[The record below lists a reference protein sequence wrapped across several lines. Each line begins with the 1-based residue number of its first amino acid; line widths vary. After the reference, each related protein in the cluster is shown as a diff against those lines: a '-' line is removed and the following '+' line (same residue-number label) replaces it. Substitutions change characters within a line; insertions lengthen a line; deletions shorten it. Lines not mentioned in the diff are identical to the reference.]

1 MSCLK
6 CGKKT
11 TDEQG
16 FCRRCLEVMERYP
29 VNADVHVQLP
39 NRPAAVEVKKTQRKR
54 RVLSPEEQIPVL
66 RKRVRKLALTVVVL
80 AVLLGAAAFLLIKGY
95 LTEEELEIGKNYTF
109 GYPFG

>member
-11 TDEQG
+11 TDEQS
-16 FCRRCLEVMERYP
+16 FCRQCLEVMEQYP
-29 VNADVHVQLP
+29 VKPDIRVQLP
-39 NRPAAVEVKKTQRKR
+39 NRPVVVDSRKPTRKR

-66 RKRVRKLALTVVVL
+66 RKRTRRLAL
-80 AVLLGAAAFLLIKGY
+80 AVFILILLLGAAVFLLVKGY
-95 LTEEELEIGKNYTF
+95 LTEEELELGKNYTF